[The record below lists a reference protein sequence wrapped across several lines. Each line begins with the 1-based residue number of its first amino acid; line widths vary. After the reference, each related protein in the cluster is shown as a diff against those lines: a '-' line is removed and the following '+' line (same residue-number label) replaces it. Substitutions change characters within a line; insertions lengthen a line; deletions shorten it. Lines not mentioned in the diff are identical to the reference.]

1 MKHSCNKTQ
10 PYPTPF
16 FPESCKKKT
25 ALFTEGWSL
34 SICKSFILKI
44 TFYIHISKY
53 LFQYLSIHSTVAV
66 TSRKSATFTSNVM
79 GVAFQAML

>member
-1 MKHSCNKTQ
+1 MQQNTAI
-10 PYPTPF
+10 PYPLLPGVLQ
-16 FPESCKKKT
+16 KKT

-79 GVAFQAML
+79 GVAFQVML